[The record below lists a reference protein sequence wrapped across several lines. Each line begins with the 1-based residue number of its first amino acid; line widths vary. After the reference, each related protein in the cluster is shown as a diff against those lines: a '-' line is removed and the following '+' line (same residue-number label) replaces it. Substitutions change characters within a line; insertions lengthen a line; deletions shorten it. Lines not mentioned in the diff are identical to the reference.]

1 MDRFTTPYYL
11 CHHPVNLLQVMKFA
25 TAFFFPQKGS
35 GQVLLLRENDG
46 NQQKEREENGIT
58 EMPGSPA
65 ALK

>member
-11 CHHPVNLLQVMKFA
+11 CHHPVNLLQVSEVRESVIF
-25 TAFFFPQKGS
+25 TEKGS
-35 GQVLLLRENDG
+35 GQILLLRENDG

-65 ALK
+65 ISK